1 MLCSHPTQVLDDGL
15 RIDLRVALE
24 VCVGSH
30 DGPRQNLRMSAETR
44 SVFERASDIAG
55 AKSQLFSSAEP
66 LAQHFSFFGR
76 GRWVLSAPSIQRS
89 KEEYCEFIDAVLL
102 RVSGGLR
109 SSLAHATLPS
119 APVPGD
125 VDPIAPVI
133 QISRG
138 HDLPRPR

>member
-133 QISRG
+133 QIIRG